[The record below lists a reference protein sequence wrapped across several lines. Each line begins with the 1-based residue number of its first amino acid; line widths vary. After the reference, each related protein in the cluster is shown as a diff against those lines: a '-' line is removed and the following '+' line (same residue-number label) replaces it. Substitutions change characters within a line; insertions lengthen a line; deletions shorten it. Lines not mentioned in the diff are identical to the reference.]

1 MHLQPP
7 PLCTWDEAEDLLLV
21 GAESDLQAGYT
32 PLPTLA
38 AFSGDEAVALCVLR
52 PLDERG
58 PVPALVEVLALL
70 LPCEVDRLAL
80 LLPGRAWSLD
90 DPIPPVCDAGDLRTP
105 VVVVITA
112 DGTEHPCRPR
122 SRVLRIDAGADGSAH
137 LEACEVAEPWEMEAP
152 VVDAVRILLDER
164 GRLGPQAE
172 QAELVAQLGRVVLLG
187 HELALSPRLTDQ
199 LTLASAV

>member
-1 MHLQPP
+1 MHLPPP
-7 PLCTWDEAEDLLLV
+7 PLCTWEEVEELLLV
-21 GAESDLQAGYT
+21 GAESDLHAGFT

-38 AFSGDEAVALCVLR
+38 AFSGEEAVALCVLR

-58 PVPALVEVLALL
+58 PVPALVELLALL
-70 LPCEVDRLAL
+70 LPCDVDRLAL

-90 DPIPPVCDAGDLRTP
+90 DPIAPVCDAGDLRTP
-105 VVVVITA
+105 VVVLITA
-112 DGTEHPCRPR
+112 DGTQRPCRPR
-122 SRVLRIDAGADGSAH
+122 SRVLRIDTTADGSPG
-137 LEACEVAEPWEMEAP
+137 LEACELAEPWEMEAP
-152 VVDAVRILLDER
+152 VVDALRILLDER
-164 GRLGPQAE
+164 DKLGPQAE